1 MRWEVEIQR
10 RKSDNTY
17 DWEGMGMKP
26 PKGEVYYRRCLIDT
40 LDIELIEEL
49 NKEFSLLK
57 CTWMES
63 AVVVKGGYNDLTLA
77 LHVIE
82 DEVEEQESEQQ

>member
-1 MRWEVEIQR
+1 
-10 RKSDNTY
+10 
-17 DWEGMGMKP
+17 
-26 PKGEVYYRRCLIDT
+26 
-40 LDIELIEEL
+40 
-49 NKEFSLLK
+49 
-57 CTWMES
+57 MES